1 MIPSL
6 SRRLVAIGGI
16 LSALLS
22 VYFAQWVGHRD
33 DSGVWHIWSFLA
45 VVALVAVRFAPSTII
60 DKKLLEERTSA
71 IEISKLSSW
80 RTIGI
85 ILGVICVFLVAAVT
99 PFVHNIE
106 LRRVILLVILG
117 VLMIAVLILNL
128 VEFFF
133 RRILRAAGI
142 EY

>member
-1 MIPSL
+1 
-6 SRRLVAIGGI
+6 
-16 LSALLS
+16 
-22 VYFAQWVGHRD
+22 
-33 DSGVWHIWSFLA
+33 LA